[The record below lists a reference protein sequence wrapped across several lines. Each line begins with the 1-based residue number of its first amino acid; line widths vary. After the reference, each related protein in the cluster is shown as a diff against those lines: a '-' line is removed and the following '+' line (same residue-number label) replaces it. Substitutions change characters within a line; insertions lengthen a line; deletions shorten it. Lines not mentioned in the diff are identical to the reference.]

1 MGCVETLLEENY
13 QTLVQEEAI
22 QNGNGNGGIIEEEHN
37 VLINEEGM
45 NHNENEN
52 DEIKSDLPLNSKVTI
67 KKFMNFLENLLT
79 S

>member
-45 NHNENEN
+45 NHNENED

-67 KKFMNFLENLLT
+67 KKFMSFLENLLT